1 VPTSKFENRKSRDV
15 EAFFGSLKHP
25 SKRALLALRE
35 IILAADGSIAE
46 GIKWNVPSFRTTE
59 YFATLHP
66 RAKDG
71 IQVIMHLGAR
81 ARGKSARGVGDP
93 TGILEWASPDRALAR
108 FQDLNDLR
116 SRRTAFQKLVRQWIG
131 CL

>member
-1 VPTSKFENRKSRDV
+1 VPKSRLENRKSADV
-15 EAFFGSLKHP
+15 EAFFKSLKHP
-25 SKRALLALRE
+25 SKSALLELRE
-35 IILAADGSIAE
+35 IILAADAAIAE

-71 IQVIMHLGAR
+71 IQVILHLGAK

-93 TGILEWASPDRALAR
+93 TGMLEWASPDRAFAR
-108 FQDLNDLR
+108 FQDRDDVR
-116 SRRTAFQKLVRQWIG
+116 SRRTEFQKLVRQWIG
-131 CL
+131 CV